1 MTAKK
6 GARRCRVDPAVA
18 LHTQVVTNELKR
30 AVRFLASRFARLPLH
45 REEPPPARNR
55 KRFGARGSGV
65 ELGVRGDPTPEV
77 ALAPNVVETQ
87 HSLVRYGTGGWVCAS
102 CRKFAASDAAALKLA
117 RTNCISVLWDVED
130 PSVGPPTDAPIDNA
144 GGFQQRIHLMDLH
157 FEKELV
163 IQEVLSDSQPLPAP
177 PPEPPPCT
185 PMCTARWAPV
195 GSPSPFFWM
204 SGETF
209 VHTDK
214 DSVAVIAEG
223 SDSGLSDFSNF
234 WNCGACFSDAELE
247 PPSPCVSIAA
257 DACDSQNDGDTVSPV
272 PEGIVARQ
280 GPKRRRVEPPVA
292 AVRGEALLM
301 RMAAAERA
309 VNQMRGAIRDRKSR
323 TRMPPHSGSRR
334 PRQGPAKPRLFF
346 STPQKCGS
354 SGTTC
359 GSRRARSVIF

>member
-1 MTAKK
+1 MIPPLRSHLHRTWWKLSTLLYGMARAV
-6 GARRCRVDPAVA
+6 GCARRVGNLQLPM
-18 LHTQVVTNELKR
+18 
-30 AVRFLASRFARLPLH
+30 RLPLNLH
-45 REEPPPARNR
+45 VLIAFPFCGMWRTPAW
-55 KRFGARGSGV
+55 V
-65 ELGVRGDPTPEV
+65 PQPTPP
-77 ALAPNVVETQ
+77 LIMQ
-87 HSLVRYGTGGWVCAS
+87 W
-102 CRKFAASDAAALKLA
+102 
-117 RTNCISVLWDVED
+117 
-130 PSVGPPTDAPIDNA
+130 
-144 GGFQQRIHLMDLH
+144 GFQQRIQLMDLH

-209 VHTDK
+209 VHTAK

-234 WNCGACFSDAELE
+234 SNCGACFSDAELE

-257 DACDSQNDGDTVSPV
+257 DACDSQSDGDTVSPV
-272 PEGIVARQ
+272 PEEIVARQ

-292 AVRGEALLM
+292 AVRGKALLM

-309 VNQMRGAIRDRKSR
+309 VNQIRGAVRDRKGR
-323 TRMPPHSGSRR
+323 TRMPPHSGSRP
-334 PRQGPAKPRLFF
+334 PRQGPANPRPFF

-359 GSRRARSVIF
+359 GSLRALR